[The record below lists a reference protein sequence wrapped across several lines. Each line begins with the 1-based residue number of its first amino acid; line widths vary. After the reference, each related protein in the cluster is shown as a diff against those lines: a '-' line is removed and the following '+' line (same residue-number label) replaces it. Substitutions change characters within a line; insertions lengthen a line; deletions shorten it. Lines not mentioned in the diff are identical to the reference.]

1 MAMRGREREEGVGG
15 AGGSVRERAAM
26 SDAAQSAKS
35 TSSSLTRRQ
44 SSGERAFS
52 CTNPHSPQPASIF
65 TMAATASSPSHPT
78 ALTSSVSPAP
88 SLCPFLCSHN
98 ATLAEDGKARE
109 DTQLQNP
116 SRPHHRQLLM
126 GLPQQTK
133 REKQTRAAT
142 LLLSLHTRKTNDE
155 MI

>member
-1 MAMRGREREEGVGG
+1 MAMRGRESEREEGVGG

-44 SSGERAFS
+44 SSGEQAFS

-109 DTQLQNP
+109 RTHSFRIPPDPTTGSCSWVYHSKQRGRNKPGQP
-116 SRPHHRQLLM
+116 HSSSRC
-126 GLPQQTK
+126 
-133 REKQTRAAT
+133 T
-142 LLLSLHTRKTNDE
+142 LAK
-155 MI
+155 